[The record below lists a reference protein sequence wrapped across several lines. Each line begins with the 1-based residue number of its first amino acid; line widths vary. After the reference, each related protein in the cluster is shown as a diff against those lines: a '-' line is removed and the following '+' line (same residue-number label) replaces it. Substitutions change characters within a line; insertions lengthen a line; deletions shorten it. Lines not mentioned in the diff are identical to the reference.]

1 RTVAPAAELPL
12 RPFGEPEG
20 AEPIAVTQLEP
31 GEEHWTV
38 TRDLVHYESALEVV
52 TDLGVIRLAYID
64 LEVSRRAHARYSW
77 TGNDFD
83 SVKGEIRWS
92 IGFRRGRWQAATV
105 SRTVLTSTPSEF
117 HLRAEMDA
125 FEDEQRVASYN
136 WNRTVPRDL
145 VCVTR
150 TARGPRRRIA

>member
-1 RTVAPAAELPL
+1 DERPRRPL
-12 RPFGEPEG
+12 GQPDG
-20 AEPIAVTQLEP
+20 AEPLAAPQPEP
-31 GEEHWTV
+31 GEAHWTV

-52 TDLGVIRLAYID
+52 KDLGVIRLEDID
-64 LEVSRRAHARYSW
+64 LEVTRSAHERYSW

-83 SVKGEIRWS
+83 SVKGETRWS
-92 IGFRRGRWQAATV
+92 IGLRCGRWQAATV

-145 VCVTR
+145 V
-150 TARGPRRRIA
+150 